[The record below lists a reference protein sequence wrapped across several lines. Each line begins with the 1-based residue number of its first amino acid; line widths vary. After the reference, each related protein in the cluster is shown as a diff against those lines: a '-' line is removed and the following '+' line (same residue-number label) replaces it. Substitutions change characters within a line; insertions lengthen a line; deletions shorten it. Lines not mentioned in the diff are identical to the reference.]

1 MKTTLIQ
8 SRRFACICL
17 AASLMLVVGCT
28 AQNHDAVQQ
37 TNTDSQTN
45 ESRQAVESN
54 ATASIQPSISQ
65 GFAKAFGP
73 NLLEGDVAG
82 WRVTAQGKIT
92 STDGKTWTVPGE
104 VNYRTGPKAAD
115 LYNECNDVTLPS
127 AKAIDL
133 STVPVKTIDAD
144 GETITAY
151 FFGDNY
157 AELYIN
163 GQLVAV
169 DPVPYWPF
177 NTSLVR
183 FKVKRPFTVAARL
196 VDWEENLG
204 LGSEVMK
211 GVPFHTGDGGFVAVF
226 KNEDGETIAKTDDTW
241 LTQIYYVSPI
251 ADPSR
256 IGVSGGSRNSDDCEA
271 PAKGN
276 AEQGYA
282 AHWPIPADWAE
293 VDFDD
298 TNWAKAHTYS
308 NEDIGGSLNRPAFA
322 NFKDIFDNPEA
333 DADFIWSSN
342 LLLDNVVLTR
352 KVVE

>member
-1 MKTTLIQ
+1 MNHTLI
-8 SRRFACICL
+8 SNRRFVSICL
-17 AASLMLVVGCT
+17 ATSLVLVIGC
-28 AQNHDAVQQ
+28 AEQKHEMVQQ
-37 TNTDSQTN
+37 SNTDSRVSESKQT
-45 ESRQAVESN
+45 VEP
-54 ATASIQPSISQ
+54 TPDQPSISQ
-65 GFAKAFGP
+65 GFAESFGS
-73 NLLEGDVAG
+73 NLLEGDVDG
-82 WRVTAQGKIT
+82 WRVTAQGKIK

-104 VNYRTGPKAAD
+104 VNYHAGPKAVD
-115 LYNECNDVTLPS
+115 LYNECNNVTLSS
-127 AKAIDL
+127 ADAIDL
-133 STVPVKTIDAD
+133 STAPVETIDAD
-144 GETITAY
+144 GEIITAY
-151 FFGDNY
+151 IFGDNY

-183 FKVKRPFTVAARL
+183 FKVKRPFTIAARL

-226 KNEDGETIAKTDDTW
+226 KNEAGATIAKTDDSW

-251 ADPSR
+251 ADPSK
-256 IGVSGGSRNSDDCEA
+256 IEVNGASRNSDACVA
-271 PAKGN
+271 PAKED
-276 AEQGYA
+276 AQQGYA
-282 AHWPIPADWAE
+282 AHWPIPANWAE

-298 TNWAKAHTYS
+298 NGWAKAHTYT

-352 KVVE
+352 RLVR